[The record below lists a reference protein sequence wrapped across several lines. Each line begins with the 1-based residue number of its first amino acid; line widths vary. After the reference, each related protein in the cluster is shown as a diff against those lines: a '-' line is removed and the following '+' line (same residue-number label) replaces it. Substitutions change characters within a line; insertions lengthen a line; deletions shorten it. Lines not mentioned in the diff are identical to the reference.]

1 MPHCSSLCICYP
13 TDLCF
18 LRIPLCPPYPAAHIP
33 MSRHFF
39 VTLTFSDLTCNHHNR
54 SYYGT
59 KRIGIADPEER
70 FQIFIVLTILAL

>member
-18 LRIPLCPPYPAAHIP
+18 LSASPCPPHLAAHIP

-39 VTLTFSDLTCNHHNR
+39 VTLTTSDLTCNDPNR

-59 KRIGIADPEER
+59 KRTRVADP
-70 FQIFIVLTILAL
+70 VK